1 MRNGLGGL
9 AVERVFTPG
18 DSGILRRKMLVLSCS
33 IKCPGNVI
41 LKTYDL
47 AGALCDAGV
56 PVIGGFHA
64 PMEKECLDI
73 LL

>member
-1 MRNGLGGL
+1 
-9 AVERVFTPG
+9 
-18 DSGILRRKMLVLSCS
+18 MLVLSCS